1 MYTYVYK
8 CFLIILE
15 LGMLGQRVY
24 QSAQV
29 GYAAVTNNSKNIK
42 TTKVY
47 FPFILHIHLC
57 YAYVFSHWDQD
68 RWNIHHFNH

>member
-8 CFLIILE
+8 CFLMILE
-15 LGMLGQRVY
+15 MGMLGQRVY

-47 FPFILHIHLC
+47 FPFILHFHLG

-68 RWNIHHFNH
+68 